1 MADLF
6 VKKLKKGRILNE
18 DEAMN
23 ALLKEEIQEEG
34 DFVLDEKAKSVVL
47 TQEGV
52 AKAEKYFS
60 VDNLS
65 DPENLELQHYINNAL
80 KANYNMHLD
89 KDYVIHEGEIVIVDE
104 FTGRMRPGRRY
115 SDGLHQAIEARKT
128 YRCAEKAKR
137 WQQLPSRTTSIN
149 TLRNAV

>member
-18 DEAMN
+18 DEAMT

-52 AKAEKYFS
+52 AKAEKLFLRGQPFRS
-60 VDNLS
+60 RKSGTATLLS
-65 DPENLELQHYINNAL
+65 TML
-80 KANYNMHLD
+80 
-89 KDYVIHEGEIVIVDE
+89 
-104 FTGRMRPGRRY
+104 
-115 SDGLHQAIEARKT
+115 
-128 YRCAEKAKR
+128 
-137 WQQLPSRTTSIN
+137 
-149 TLRNAV
+149 